1 MTFYHITTPE
11 QWEKYA
17 EKDFYEAESLFT
29 EGFIHASYA
38 EQVDE
43 TLKLYYQD
51 VPLVFILKIDPSVL
65 SSKLV
70 LEPSRNGEI
79 FPHIFGAINKSAII
93 GIEERVLKKGV

>member
-1 MTFYHITTPE
+1 MIFYHITTPE
-11 QWEKYA
+11 QWGKYTDT
-17 EKDFYEAESLFT
+17 DFYEAESLFT

-43 TLKLYYQD
+43 TLKLYYQG

-79 FPHIFGAINKSAII
+79 FPHIFGAINKSSII
-93 GIEERVLKKGV
+93 EIEERTLKTGI